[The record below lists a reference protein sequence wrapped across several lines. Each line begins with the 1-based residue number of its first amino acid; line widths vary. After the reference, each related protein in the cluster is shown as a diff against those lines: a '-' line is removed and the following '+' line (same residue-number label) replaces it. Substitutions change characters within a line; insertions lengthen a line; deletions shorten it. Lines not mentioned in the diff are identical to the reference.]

1 MSGHVLVTG
10 GAGFIGS
17 HLVDH
22 LLAAGHRVT
31 VVDDL
36 RTGSRAN
43 LARHADDPAL
53 TFIEADVVQ
62 PLAPLLSGAVRAHG
76 PVARVAHLAAQ
87 ISVPRSLEDPLE
99 DLRLNVGA
107 TLEVLRFAAATGVE
121 QVVFS
126 SSAAVYGDDVTQPV
140 AEEAR
145 LGPLSPYGVHK
156 LASEL
161 HLRNH
166 ARAGFGATSLRFF
179 NVYGPRQ
186 DPKSPYAGV
195 IGLFLDRAL
204 RGEPLVIFGDGRQ
217 TRDFVYVADVVRALA
232 AALAR
237 PGAGEVVNVGTGSRI
252 TVRALADGVLAATGS
267 PSGIAFGPARAGEIV
282 DSCADIGR
290 ARAVLAFEPRT
301 AVAAGLGLTAAWLRA
316 RLAGDR

>member
-1 MSGHVLVTG
+1 G

-22 LLAAGHRVT
+22 LLAEGHHVT

-36 RTGSRAN
+36 RTGSRDN
-43 LARHADDPAL
+43 VRPHAGNPAF

-62 PLAPLLSGAVRAHG
+62 PLGALLADAVRAHG

-87 ISVPRSLEDPLE
+87 ISVPRSLDDPLE

-107 TLEVLRFAAATGVE
+107 TLEVLRFAKATGVE

-140 AEEAR
+140 GEGATLA
-145 LGPLSPYGVHK
+145 PISPYGVHK
-156 LASEL
+156 LASEQ
-161 HLRNH
+161 HVRNH
-166 ARAGFGATSLRFF
+166 ARAGLGGTSLRFF

-204 RGEPLVIFGDGRQ
+204 RGEPLTIFGDGQQ
-217 TRDFVYVADVVRALA
+217 TRDFVYVADVVRAIA
-232 AALAR
+232 AALGR
-237 PGAGEVVNVGTGSRI
+237 PGRGESVNVGTGSRI
-252 TVRALADGVLAATGS
+252 TVRELADGVLAATGS
-267 PSGIAFGPARAGEIV
+267 ASAIAFGPAREGEIV

-290 ARAVLAFEPRT
+290 ARAVLSFEPRT
-301 AVAAGLGLTAAWLRA
+301 EVAAGLALTASWLRA